1 MNIRKGT
8 LDDLNSILDP
18 QQQLLSQLKRTD
30 SLDTIQNYIKQ
41 VITMRGFGQQPV
53 EQELLLLTE
62 EIGELAKAI
71 RKDKTNM
78 AIDNQKI
85 KNYDSIES
93 EIADV
98 FIVLTSICNTLNINL
113 YDAIIEKEQ
122 INIERNW
129 TNNSKKD

>member
-1 MNIRKGT
+1 M
-8 LDDLNSILDP
+8 DD
-18 QQQLLSQLKRTD
+18 
-30 SLDTIQNYIKQ
+30 IQNYIKQ

-71 RKDKTNM
+71 RKDKTTM

-122 INIERNW
+122 INIKRNW
-129 TNNSKKD
+129 TNNYKKNEE